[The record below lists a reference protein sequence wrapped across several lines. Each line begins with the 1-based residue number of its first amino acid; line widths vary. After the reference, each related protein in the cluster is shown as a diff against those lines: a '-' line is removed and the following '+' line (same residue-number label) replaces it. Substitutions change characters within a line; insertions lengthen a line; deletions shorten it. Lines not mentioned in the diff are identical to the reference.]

1 MIVVARDLR
10 TDLLTAAATLVER
23 AGAAEAVSLRAV
35 AREAGVSAPAVYGH
49 FADLGALLDAVLDR
63 AFTDLVAAVGAATDG
78 VPDPVE
84 RLLAGCRAYVRYGLS
99 APARYRAMF
108 GSRQVP
114 AGAAA
119 FDTLVHAVEACVR
132 AGASASTDP
141 HADARLVWT
150 ALHGLVVLWAG
161 WTDRPG
167 PDLDAQVAV
176 LVSRLA
182 LVSTPVSDV
191 SA

>member
-1 MIVVARDLR
+1 VAVVARDLR
-10 TDLLTAAATLVER
+10 TDLLTTAAALVER
-23 AGAAEAVSLRAV
+23 TGSVDAVTLRGV
-35 AREAGVSAPAVYGH
+35 AREAGVTAPAVYGH
-49 FADLGALLDAVLDR
+49 FADLGALLDAVVEG
-63 AFTDLVAAVGAATDG
+63 AFADLVAAVGAAADG
-78 VPDPVE
+78 VADPVE

-119 FDTLVHAVEACVR
+119 FDTLVHAVDACVR

-141 HADARLVWT
+141 RADATLVWT
-150 ALHGLVVLWAG
+150 ALHGLVTLWAG

-167 PDLDAQVAV
+167 PDLDAQVAA

-182 LVSTPVSDV
+182 LVGTPVSGV